1 MAEVL
6 AVDLGGTSLRV
17 ARVTREGDITR
28 LAVRPH
34 RIGPE
39 ADAMAW
45 WASMRDAIAEVG
57 TSHLAGICIGGFTRS
72 QVLVDAAGTP
82 VRPALCFPDVRG
94 VPVPGAESGTWM
106 AMTPFH
112 PVARL
117 AFLAQTE
124 PAVLAQARHVFQP
137 AEFLAFRLSGRA
149 AADRIANSWAI
160 SAETGAPTIAPLA
173 AAFLPPSL
181 LPELV
186 PPGTRLGPAAGL
198 GLDELPV
205 FSGSMDTWMATI
217 GAGVGAP
224 GDAYLIAGT
233 TDAGGVLTDAPQ
245 PRPGL
250 VTLPWGDDV
259 FHTGGPSAAGGACLD
274 WAAHLL
280 GLPDAAAVA
289 ALAETAGPAPPL
301 IFIPA
306 LMGSRA
312 PHWRPDQRG
321 ALHGL
326 DMAHG
331 PADIA
336 RAVLEGIA
344 CADRDLLGGLACARV
359 VIAGGG
365 AKSDLACQ
373 IRADI
378 IGRPV
383 IRVSGEPG
391 LIGAA
396 ALAWHALGAYPT
408 RAAAQAAMV
417 RPERVFHPARD
428 GAALYDAYR
437 SLA

>member
-1 MAEVL
+1 MSGNMFRRGLL
-6 AVDLGGTSLRV
+6 A
-17 ARVTREGDITR
+17 
-28 LAVRPH
+28 
-34 RIGPE
+34 
-39 ADAMAW
+39 
-45 WASMRDAIAEVG
+45 
-57 TSHLAGICIGGFTRS
+57 
-72 QVLVDAAGTP
+72 
-82 VRPALCFPDVRG
+82 
-94 VPVPGAESGTWM
+94 
-106 AMTPFH
+106 
-112 PVARL
+112 
-117 AFLAQTE
+117 
-124 PAVLAQARHVFQP
+124 
-137 AEFLAFRLSGRA
+137 
-149 AADRIANSWAI
+149 
-160 SAETGAPTIAPLA
+160 
-173 AAFLPPSL
+173 
-181 LPELV
+181 
-186 PPGTRLGPAAGL
+186 
-198 GLDELPV
+198 
-205 FSGSMDTWMATI
+205 
-217 GAGVGAP
+217 
-224 GDAYLIAGT
+224 
-233 TDAGGVLTDAPQ
+233 
-245 PRPGL
+245 
-250 VTLPWGDDV
+250 
-259 FHTGGPSAAGGACLD
+259 
-274 WAAHLL
+274 
-280 GLPDAAAVA
+280 AAAVA

-301 IFIPA
+301 IFLPA